1 MEKGDNMKKVSKGEF
16 IEFINTQPDMSMS
29 IHKNPKSTLRIYMSN
44 KTDKFIASFESGE
57 TEEYKI
63 VE

>member
-1 MEKGDNMKKVSKGEF
+1 MKKVSKGEF
-16 IEFINTQPDMSMS
+16 IEFINTHPDMSMS
-29 IHKNPKSTLRIYMSN
+29 IHKNPRSTLRIYINN
-44 KTDKFIASFESGE
+44 KTNKFIASFESGE